1 MGPVHF
7 HHTVANIL
15 ERLISINFMNAVR
28 LMRSYPTDAMDYNL
42 GKTGFLSALPYLAM
56 GILLLVFGYLADL
69 FQIKGYLTTTQ
80 VRRYFNCLGFLVQAV
95 FMLLAAY
102 LLHPVWSLVSIILAV
117 GLGALAWCGFAV
129 NPLDIAPNYASIIF
143 GIQNT
148 VGTLPGIISPTLTGY
163 LVQHKV
169 QAYFDGKNALF
180 KKKCFCHRPL
190 KNGVWCSI

>member
-1 MGPVHF
+1 
-7 HHTVANIL
+7 
-15 ERLISINFMNAVR
+15 MN
-28 LMRSYPTDAMDYNL
+28 YDL

-56 GILLLVFGYLADL
+56 GILLLVFGYLADMC
-69 FQIKGYLTTTQ
+69 QIKGYLTTTQ

-102 LLHPVWSLVSIILAV
+102 LLHPVWSLFSIILAV

-169 QAYFDGKNALF
+169 GFYFDNLLWTPYEFRTLKILKTPLYRIFYLF
-180 KKKCFCHRPL
+180 
-190 KNGVWCSI
+190 